1 MEKCP
6 KCKDFTLSFD
16 PKKSMA
22 ACNSFSCNYSKGVNN
37 INGYFK
43 SFVVSKLNW
52 DNYCAQ
58 TPLFVRQIR
67 ESLSNG
73 LGKK

>member
-16 PKKSMA
+16 PKRSMA
-22 ACNSFSCNYSKGVNN
+22 ACSSFTCSYSKLVNN
-37 INGYFK
+37 NNEYFK
-43 SFVVSKLNW
+43 NFVVSKLNW

-58 TPLFVRQIR
+58 TPVFVRQIR
-67 ESLSNG
+67 ESLTSRS
-73 LGKK
+73 GKK